1 MILILLLMLV
11 LAFIHPI
18 PFFLTRHTEPVC
30 PDASFLTHDI
40 AQPRWSSSQRRP
52 ARQTRS
58 PSHCDDATSSL
69 LTDKFCEPTIPNS
82 QLETV
87 TWPRPLRTP
96 RPLKRDQHST
106 RYARLDSVGTQG
118 LFLVFLRPCLIMSR
132 VLLAP
137 MNSRTHID
145 SRIYYHN
152 KFICRYKY
160 C

>member
-18 PFFLTRHTEPVC
+18 PFFLTRHTEPVY

-58 PSHCDDATSSL
+58 PSHCDDAISSL
-69 LTDKFCEPTIPNS
+69 LTDKFCKPTIPNS

-106 RYARLDSVGTQG
+106 TYARLDSVGTQG
-118 LFLVFLRPCLIMSR
+118 LFLWNRSLVFLWPCLIMSR
-132 VLLAP
+132 DLIG
-137 MNSRTHID
+137 SHEFSYSHR
-145 SRIYYHN
+145 
-152 KFICRYKY
+152 
-160 C
+160 